1 MEEICKIVFWI
12 GNACFK
18 GLFQCQNNGFYSD
31 LCSKQ
36 IRRGNLSHGEQQICR
51 TSLKD
56 AVDAKLYIGARED
69 WTSTQERILLMRVL
83 RMEDVCVRRT
93 ANEPHSRQCQKL
105 LQAEIIGNWECM
117 RGSVMHACS
126 DCLFLTTVLSFFLLK
141 GTFLKHHT
149 LFFFKLC
156 KGFYKNNWFQTYKI
170 LGTFCIHIFPLRKSH
185 KAVIHINVQFIQN
198 RLAAF
203 QEFSQCFL
211 GIFPNAFKEFP
222 LWFLG
227 ISLVLLKKLQEFSLS
242 LIGIFLVLSGSFPS
256 LLCGDFCKC
265 FLGMFYFL
273 LCFLRIS

>member
-36 IRRGNLSHGEQQICR
+36 IRRGNLSHGEQQIRR

-56 AVDAKLYIGARED
+56 AVDAKLYVGARED

-117 RGSVMHACS
+117 RGTVMHACS

-149 LFFFKLC
+149 LFFLNYAKDSI
-156 KGFYKNNWFQTYKI
+156 KIIGFRHTKYQVRFVSTFSLLENPTKQLYI
-170 LGTFCIHIFPLRKSH
+170 LMYSLYRIVLQLFRNFPS
-185 KAVIHINVQFIQN
+185 
-198 RLAAF
+198 AF
-203 QEFSQCFL
+203 QEFSQMPSRNSQCGFW
-211 GIFPNAFKEFP
+211 EFP
-222 LWFLG
+222 L
-227 ISLVLLKKLQEFSLS
+227 
-242 LIGIFLVLSGSFPS
+242 
-256 LLCGDFCKC
+256 C
-265 FLGMFYFL
+265 F
-273 LCFLRIS
+273 